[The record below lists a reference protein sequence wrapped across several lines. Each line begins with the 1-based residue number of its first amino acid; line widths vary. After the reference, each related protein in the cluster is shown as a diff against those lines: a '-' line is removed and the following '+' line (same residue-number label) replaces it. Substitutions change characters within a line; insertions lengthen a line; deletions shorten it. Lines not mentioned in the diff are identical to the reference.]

1 MDSQHIPGL
10 SLAVVRDGKLVLAK
24 GYGKASVE
32 LDAPVTPATLF
43 ALASVSKQFTAA
55 AIMLLVE
62 AGKVGLNDP
71 IANYFSWVPK
81 EWSEVKVRHL
91 LTHTSGIR
99 EEENK
104 GDFLEWEREEHNQEE
119 IVRTAFGPLLA
130 RPGEKY
136 RYSNTEYRV
145 LGMLIEKV
153 SGQSYWDFLEQ
164 HIFHPLGMGATRNSD
179 PRTVIPN
186 RARGYGFS
194 DGRLINRDP
203 VSASAAFSDGALIS
217 SVLDIV
223 KWDAA
228 LNSEMLLKRSS
239 LEEMWTPVR
248 SAMGPLPIMGL
259 GGFCSRLRTTR
270 RSPTAETCRDSRR
283 AFGGSS
289 MIGLRWLSLRI
300 AKPPAPFEWPSVS
313 PVFMFQHCSLPK
325 LRSNSRGVPSAMAH
339 QLMRP
344 AAVLNPLNHRVHRRA
359 RSMFAWSL
367 DGAISSVRNDR
378 PQRKD
383 SCPGC
388 GEPMGRF
395 ARSDL
400 ESEKGERCRLLWS
413 CHSRPKR
420 RSFPRGAKFASTGL
434 MARVV
439 PSEAILGTIRR
450 TRHLNSI
457 PGNNYESATALSERP
472 TNGPMGNGKCPG

>member
-1 MDSQHIPGL
+1 MRVTLRCVPWALMLALSGARCPSFATESTSSSTASETPPQNTIDEYITHEMDSQHIPGL
-10 SLAVVRDGKLVLAK
+10 SLAVVRNGRLVLAK

-32 LDAPVTPATLF
+32 LDAPTTPATLF

-62 AGKVGLNDP
+62 QGKVGLNDP
-71 IANYFSWVPK
+71 LTNYFSWVPK
-81 EWSEVKVRHL
+81 EWGEVKVRHL

-99 EEENK
+99 EEEHK

-179 PRTVIPN
+179 PGTVIPN

-194 DGRLINRDP
+194 GGHLINRDP
-203 VSASAAFSDGALIS
+203 VSASAAFSTGALIS
-217 SVLDIV
+217 SVLDMA

-248 SAMGPLPIMGL
+248 LSDGTTSNYGFGWFLEPVKNHKAVAH
-259 GGFCSRLRTTR
+259 GGDMPGFTSFIWRFIDDRLTVIVL
-270 RSPTAETCRDSRR
+270 ANCET
-283 AFGGSS
+283 
-289 MIGLRWLSLRI
+289 
-300 AKPPAPFEWPSVS
+300 
-313 PVFMFQHCSLPK
+313 
-325 LRSNSRGVPSAMAH
+325 
-339 QLMRP
+339 
-344 AAVLNPLNHRVHRRA
+344 
-359 RSMFAWSL
+359 
-367 DGAISSVRNDR
+367 
-378 PQRKD
+378 
-383 SCPGC
+383 
-388 GEPMGRF
+388 
-395 ARSDL
+395 
-400 ESEKGERCRLLWS
+400 
-413 CHSRPKR
+413 
-420 RSFPRGAKFASTGL
+420 ASTGR
-434 MARVV
+434 MALGVARLYV
-439 PSEAILGTIRR
+439 P
-450 TRHLNSI
+450 
-457 PGNNYESATALSERP
+457 ALLSPEV
-472 TNGPMGNGKCPG
+472 KKQF